1 MERKVSRSRLA
12 GSHRLAGSADELYSR
27 NYSPRF
33 SPVNLFTT
41 LFFLS
46 SPHPLVS
53 LVVMIILPS
62 PKFKYAGTLRPK
74 KALLRRFCHR
84 RWFLTLL
91 ACLPFVGLLRWG
103 IRAFNSTE
111 VVARIRYDSRGIESI
126 ISESP
131 DTPEWKNG
139 SWESLTQTSPK
150 LQAYIVR
157 KYIIQPSPFGGNG
170 VDWTPL
176 HLTVRYKQQEVVRFV
191 LNLFF
196 RKNYGTFIEAGAND
210 GEYFSNTMLLER
222 WFNWSGVLIEGDPR
236 PLKRL
241 VERNRAA
248 YIAKCCLSTS
258 IRPKKITFLRHTRDE
273 GLSFI
278 RGKRHFIGR
287 EEDYHAFES
296 QCFPLYAILSALNL
310 TTVDYFS
317 LDIEGAELDVLKTIP
332 WENVLIKVLSIE
344 VHATY
349 VTPVKN
355 YMTGEA
361 GYKYI
366 TFIQNGYSHD
376 QIYAHKSIMHEL
388 DKRVVDGKR

>member
-131 DTPEWKNG
+131 DTPGIINY
-139 SWESLTQTSPK
+139 SK
-150 LQAYIVR
+150 LM
-157 KYIIQPSPFGGNG
+157 
-170 VDWTPL
+170 L
-176 HLTVRYKQQEVVRFV
+176 V
-191 LNLFF
+191 LN
-196 RKNYGTFIEAGAND
+196 
-210 GEYFSNTMLLER
+210 
-222 WFNWSGVLIEGDPR
+222 
-236 PLKRL
+236 
-241 VERNRAA
+241 
-248 YIAKCCLSTS
+248 
-258 IRPKKITFLRHTRDE
+258 
-273 GLSFI
+273 
-278 RGKRHFIGR
+278 
-287 EEDYHAFES
+287 
-296 QCFPLYAILSALNL
+296 
-310 TTVDYFS
+310 
-317 LDIEGAELDVLKTIP
+317 
-332 WENVLIKVLSIE
+332 
-344 VHATY
+344 
-349 VTPVKN
+349 
-355 YMTGEA
+355 
-361 GYKYI
+361 
-366 TFIQNGYSHD
+366 
-376 QIYAHKSIMHEL
+376 
-388 DKRVVDGKR
+388 